1 MIKNK
6 YVLFGNKETKSRKS
20 CLTFSDVCVCVL
32 SCVQLFATPW
42 TSACQDPPGKK
53 TGVGSHFLLKG
64 IFLAQGANPCLLS
77 LIHWQGDSLPLS
89 HLGSTQ
95 SFII

>member
-1 MIKNK
+1 MM
-6 YVLFGNKETKSRKS
+6 
-20 CLTFSDVCVCVL
+20 CVCVL

-64 IFLAQGANPCLLS
+64 VFLTQGANPCLLS
-77 LIHWQGDSLPLS
+77 LLHWQGDSLPLS

-95 SFII
+95 PFII